1 MTGWREGRHRR
12 GSAAARIL
20 PAVLRAPRFGA
31 RAVLVLFALA
41 VSPACSTDCQ
51 RLCTAWYDYQRD
63 VCGQVNTDDDRV
75 TCISDYRRSNST
87 PDELAACA
95 SRIGDVNA
103 LRTTADPS
111 CCSWDADTCPPGGDD
126 DDSAVA
132 R

>member
-1 MTGWREGRHRR
+1 MTGAASGRHQP
-12 GSAAARIL
+12 RIL
-20 PAVLRAPRFGA
+20 RAVLRSSHRRRLRPLA
-31 RAVLVLFALA
+31 RAFVVVLLLA
-41 VSPACSTDCQ
+41 TAPACSTDCQ

-87 PDELAACA
+87 TEELAACA
-95 SRIGDVNA
+95 DRIGEVQA
-103 LRTTADPS
+103 LRNVADAS
-111 CCSWDADTCPPGGDD
+111 CCTWDVDSCPTGGDD